1 MPVIW
6 TRSLGAGRVFY
17 SALGH
22 QAQEFTDFPHVK
34 DMTVKGLLWAM
45 R

>member
-1 MPVIW
+1 MPVVW
-6 TRSLGAGRVFY
+6 KHRYGAGRVFY

-22 QAQEFTDFPHVK
+22 NVAELDHPQAQTILRR
-34 DMTVKGLLWAM
+34 GLAWAA